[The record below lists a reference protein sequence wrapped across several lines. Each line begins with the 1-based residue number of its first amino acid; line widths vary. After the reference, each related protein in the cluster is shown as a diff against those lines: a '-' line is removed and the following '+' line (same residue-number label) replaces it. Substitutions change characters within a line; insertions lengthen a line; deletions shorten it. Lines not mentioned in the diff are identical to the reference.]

1 MKPSPLRS
9 AIDGGHPAIGIFAM
23 MDGGASA
30 RILAHLGY
38 DFLVFDLRH
47 SAYDLAGIKA
57 VLGGVKGTDCAP
69 IARVH
74 PRRPE
79 QANGC
84 WTSAHTAW

>member
-1 MKPSPLRS
+1 M
-9 AIDGGHPAIGIFAM
+9 FAM

-38 DFLVFDLRH
+38 DFPVFDLQH
-47 SAYDLAGIKA
+47 SAYDLAGIEA

-74 PRRPE
+74 PRRLLTPSR
-79 QANGC
+79 AS
-84 WTSAHTAW
+84 SAPAPTETCR